1 MITDKIYSMSPDK
14 KARLAAQYEAEYI
27 DASDEI
33 KRLSKK
39 KSKMMA
45 TLDGLIE
52 EQKNRMAEAAAVIS
66 MLADEPD
73 RDILFGRGELD
84 IEEVIADESLPFLD
98 DEVED
103 PIDIVEIKNLD
114 VEAEM
119 NKYELAKVAGEE
131 ARSPEWNL
139 GGPAY

>member
-1 MITDKIYSMSPDK
+1 MITDKIYSMNPEG
-14 KARLAAQYEAEYI
+14 KARLAAQYEAEYT
-27 DASDEI
+27 DAAEEI

-45 TLDGLIE
+45 TFDGLIE
-52 EQKNRMAEAAAVIS
+52 EQQNRMAEAAAVIS

-73 RDILFGRGELD
+73 RDILFGRDHLD